1 MARNETVLLGLN
13 QLTDWG
19 ILTTDASLNITGWNH
34 WLEVNGKRPA
44 REIVG
49 RNLLEAFPDLVARR
63 LDQFFHQA
71 QNGQMVVL
79 SQPLHKYLLPM
90 PPSVEGTNLSHMQQ
104 SVRIAPLVEDGAIV
118 GTLTVIEDVTE
129 RVAYDAELTA
139 RARQQAAVALLGQ
152 HALAGNDLTEFMNEV
167 AVMAAE
173 TLGLEFCAILEL
185 MPDNQPM
192 LLRAGMGWN
201 AECVGRTTVETV
213 PGSHVGHTLA
223 AARPVLIKDLD
234 SEARFSVPALLKEH
248 DVVNGMS
255 VPIRSGARALGM
267 VGVYTRHLCT
277 FTDDNIHFLQ
287 SSANVLGMAM
297 ERKRLEGELL
307 ARVEQLADTDKRKD
321 EFLAMLAHELRNPLA
336 PTRNALHLI
345 RLRGRERRKVVG
357 EAYDIMERQIEYLV
371 RLVDDL
377 LDVSRITREKIQ
389 LQTKHIDL
397 ATVVARAIEGSRP
410 LIDMRRHTLEVV
422 LPAAPL
428 PVEADPL
435 RLAQILWNLLNNA
448 AKYTPEG
455 GRIVLTVKREPGP
468 EGRDEAVMRVRD
480 TGVGIPAEM
489 LPKVFDLFT
498 QMERTLARSEGGLGI
513 GLTLVRRLTELHGG
527 TVQAFSK
534 GTGQG
539 SEFVVHLPALPTG
552 SLADPPEK
560 PAHVIARRV
569 PASGRRILVVD
580 DNRDSA
586 ESLATLLRLFGNDVR
601 TVHDGQFAVEIAAA
615 YGPDVVRLDIGL
627 PGMDGLEV
635 CRHLRAQPEGERFLI
650 VAMTSYGREEDR
662 RLSKEAGFNAYLI
675 KPVDLD
681 AITLGL
687 KDILLTSIQTLR
699 CNTNAREVNL

>member
-19 ILTTDASLNITGWNH
+19 ILTTDESLNITGWNH
-34 WLEVNGKRPA
+34 WLEVNSERPA
-44 REIVG
+44 GEVVG
-49 RNLLEAFPDLVARR
+49 RNLLEAFPELVARR
-63 LDQFFHQA
+63 LDQFFRQA
-71 QNGQMVVL
+71 QEGQVVVL
-79 SQPLHKYLLPM
+79 SQRLHKYLLPM
-90 PPSVEGTNLSHMQQ
+90 PPSVDGTNLSHMQQ

-139 RARQQAAVALLGQ
+139 RARQQAAVAVLGQ
-152 HALAGNDLTEFMNEV
+152 HALAGNDLTDFMNEV
-167 AVMAAE
+167 AVIAAE
-173 TLGLEFCAILEL
+173 TLGLEFSAILEL
-185 MPDNQPM
+185 KLDGQEM
-192 LLRAGMGWN
+192 LLRAGVGWN
-201 AECVGRTTVETV
+201 AGCVGRGTVETG
-213 PGSHVGHTLA
+213 PGSHAGHTLA
-223 AARPVLIKDLD
+223 TVGPVIVKDLD
-234 SEARFSVPALLKEH
+234 SELRFSAPALLKEH
-248 DVVNGMS
+248 GVVSGMS
-255 VPIRSGARALGM
+255 VPIMSGTRALGV
-267 VGVYTRHLCT
+267 VGVYTRHRRT

-336 PTRNALHLI
+336 PIRNAMHLV
-345 RLRGRERRKVVG
+345 RLRGRERRQVVH
-357 EAYDIMERQIEYLV
+357 EAYDIIERQIEHLV

-377 LDVSRITREKIQ
+377 LDVSRITRGKIQ
-389 LQTKHIDL
+389 LQTERIDL

-410 LIDMRRHTLEVV
+410 LIDARQHTLEVV
-422 LPAAPL
+422 LPAAPV
-428 PVEADPL
+428 PVEGDPL
-435 RLAQILWNLLNNA
+435 RLAQVLWNLLNNA

-455 GRIVLTVKREPGP
+455 GRIVLTVEREPRRG
-468 EGRDEAVMRVRD
+468 GGDEAVVRIRD

-498 QMERTLARSEGGLGI
+498 QMERTLERSEGGLGI

-539 SEFVVHLPALPTG
+539 SEFVVRLPALPPG
-552 SLADPPEK
+552 PLADRPEK
-560 PAHVIARRV
+560 PARAIGRRA

-586 ESLATLLRLFGNDVR
+586 ESLAMLLRLFGNDVR
-601 TVHDGQFAVEIAAA
+601 TVHDGQLAVEIAAA
-615 YGPDVVRLDIGL
+615 YGPDVVLLDIGL

-635 CRHLRAQPEGERFLI
+635 CRHLRAQSEGARSLI
-650 VAMTSYGREEDR
+650 VAMTGYGQEEDR
-662 RLSKEAGFNAYLI
+662 RHSQEAGFNAHLI
-675 KPVDLD
+675 KPVDLEALQELLARPELSGD
-681 AITLGL
+681 AKGERR
-687 KDILLTSIQTLR
+687 TSS
-699 CNTNAREVNL
+699 V